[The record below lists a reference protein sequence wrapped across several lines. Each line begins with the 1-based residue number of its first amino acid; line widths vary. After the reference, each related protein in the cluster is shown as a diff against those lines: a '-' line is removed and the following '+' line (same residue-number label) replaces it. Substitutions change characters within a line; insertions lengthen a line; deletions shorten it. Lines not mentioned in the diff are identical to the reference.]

1 MRRFRILISA
11 TARRQLREIAGWWKE
26 NRPAEPDLFLDQ
38 LEASLQR
45 LSTLP
50 GSGSPYLLEC
60 PANLRRVLLPRCPYH
75 LYYTVDE
82 DAGTVTIRAVWHTA
96 RGHGPPLT

>member
-1 MRRFRILISA
+1 MRRFRILVSA
-11 TARRQLREIAGWWKE
+11 TARRQLHEIAAWWKE
-26 NRPAEPDLFLDQ
+26 NRPDEPALFLDQ

-45 LSTLP
+45 LSALP
-50 GSGSPYLLEC
+50 GSGSPYLLER
-60 PANLRRVLLPRCPYH
+60 PVDVRRVLLSRCPYH
-75 LYYTVDE
+75 LYYTVDD